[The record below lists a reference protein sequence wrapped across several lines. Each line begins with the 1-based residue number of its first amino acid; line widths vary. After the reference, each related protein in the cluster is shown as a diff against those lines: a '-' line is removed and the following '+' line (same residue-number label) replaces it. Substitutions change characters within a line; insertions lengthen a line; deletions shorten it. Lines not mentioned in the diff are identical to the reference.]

1 MSDVF
6 GLSLHT
12 PMARSLVNTG
22 AFEKMSDVPCDVNM
36 FSQQAFLIHGD
47 VRNNFRPSLVIQGRA
62 RSAILHLENEEQTV
76 LFSADEDNCP
86 YVSFIYEFSEK
97 ELKAMIDAGYY
108 TENFQ
113 IPDIFIK
120 NVFEQM
126 PAPCDIYVLSE
137 DAREPDDT
145 PVILFDTSKWYGVVT
160 DGEKSG
166 YEDLS
171 DAFERH
177 EPESN
182 FEDINEIQEE
192 SVTDAEYIDD
202 NPDVEAEAEV
212 EAEPKEEHE
221 DTFESI
227 MEQAA
232 RIQKRV
238 EKESEKYKA
247 DIAAANETAEEE
259 TEVVSENVD
268 ANDDEDDDDP
278 KSSKKKHNA
287 RMNAKHNARMNAIA
301 QRLGN
306 VDQRE
311 EVAETEAET
320 EAEIVEAS
328 DIDAAF

>member
-62 RSAILHLENEEQTV
+62 RSAILHLESEEQTV

-171 DAFERH
+171 DAFERY
-177 EPESN
+177 EPEDGVE
-182 FEDINEIQEE
+182 EDIDGIQVE
-192 SVTDAEYIDD
+192 SDADAEYIDD
-202 NPDVEAEAEV
+202 NFDVEAEAE
-212 EAEPKEEHE
+212 AEPEEEHE
-221 DTFESI
+221 DTFTESI
-227 MEQAA
+227 MAQAA
-232 RIQKRV
+232 RIQARV
-238 EKESEKYKA
+238 EAESEKYKA
-247 DIAAANETAEEE
+247 GIADANKKAEEE
-259 TEVVSENVD
+259 TEAVLENVD
-268 ANDDEDDDDP
+268 TDSGKDDNP
-278 KSSKKKHNA
+278 QSSKKKYD
-287 RMNAKHNARMNAIA
+287 ARMNAIA
-301 QRLGN
+301 RRLGT
-306 VDQRE
+306 VDQKE

-320 EAEIVEAS
+320 VEAS

>member
-1 MSDVF
+1 
-6 GLSLHT
+6 
-12 PMARSLVNTG
+12 
-22 AFEKMSDVPCDVNM
+22 M

-47 VRNNFRPSLVIQGRA
+47 VRNNFKPSLVIQGRA
-62 RSAILHLENEEQTV
+62 RSAILHLENENQTV

-126 PAPCDIYVLSE
+126 PAPCDVYVLSE
-137 DAREPDDT
+137 EAREPDDT

-171 DAFERH
+171 DAFERY
-177 EPESN
+177 EPEADV
-182 FEDINEIQEE
+182 EDIDEIQVE
-192 SVTDAEYIDD
+192 SDTDAEYIND
-202 NPDVEAEAEV
+202 NHDVEV
-212 EAEPKEEHE
+212 EPEPEEETE
-221 DTFESI
+221 DTFAESI
-227 MEQAA
+227 MAQAA

-238 EKESEKYKA
+238 EEESEKYKA
-247 DIAAANETAEEE
+247 DIAAANENVEEE
-259 TEVVSENVD
+259 TEVVSEDVGTD
-268 ANDDEDDDDP
+268 DDEDDDNS
-278 KSSKKKHNA
+278 KSSDKKHISRMKETA
-287 RMNAKHNARMNAIA
+287 R
-301 QRLGN
+301 RLGT
-306 VDQRE
+306 VDQKE

-320 EAEIVEAS
+320 VEAS

>member
-1 MSDVF
+1 MPDVF

-12 PMARSLVNTG
+12 PIARSLVNTG
-22 AFEKMSDVPCDVNM
+22 AFEKMFDVPCAVNM

-47 VRNNFRPSLVIQGRA
+47 ERNNFKPSLVIQGRA
-62 RSAILHLENEEQTV
+62 RSATLRLENEEQTV

-108 TENFQ
+108 TENFH

-126 PAPCDIYVLSE
+126 PAPCDIYVLSA

-171 DAFERH
+171 DAFERY
-177 EPESN
+177 EPEN
-182 FEDINEIQEE
+182 DVEAIDEIQEE
-192 SVTDAEYIDD
+192 STSDTEYINDSY
-202 NPDVEAEAEV
+202 DVEV
-212 EAEPKEEHE
+212 EPEPEEKS
-221 DTFESI
+221 DDKLAESI
-227 MEQAA
+227 IEQAA

-238 EKESEKYKA
+238 EEESEKYKA
-247 DIAAANETAEEE
+247 DIAAANENVEEE
-259 TEVVSENVD
+259 TEAVLENVD
-268 ANDDEDDDDP
+268 TDSGKDDDL
-278 KSSKKKHNA
+278 KSSEKKRAA
-287 RMNAKHNARMNAIA
+287 RMKETAR
-301 QRLGN
+301 RLGT
-306 VDQRE
+306 VDQKE

-320 EAEIVEAS
+320 VEAS

>member
-22 AFEKMSDVPCDVNM
+22 AFEKMSDVPCEVNM

-47 VRNNFRPSLVIQGRA
+47 VRNNFKPSLVIQGRA
-62 RSAILHLENEEQTV
+62 RSAILHLENENQTV

-126 PAPCDIYVLSE
+126 PAPCDVYVLSE
-137 DAREPDDT
+137 EAREPDDT

-171 DAFERH
+171 DAFERY
-177 EPESN
+177 EPEADV
-182 FEDINEIQEE
+182 EDIDEIQVE
-192 SVTDAEYIDD
+192 SDTDAEYIND
-202 NPDVEAEAEV
+202 NHDVEV
-212 EAEPKEEHE
+212 EPEPEEETE
-221 DTFESI
+221 DTFAESI
-227 MEQAA
+227 MAQAA

-238 EKESEKYKA
+238 EEESEKYKA
-247 DIAAANETAEEE
+247 DIAAANENVEEE
-259 TEVVSENVD
+259 TEVVSEDVGTD
-268 ANDDEDDDDP
+268 DDEDDDNS
-278 KSSKKKHNA
+278 KSSDKKHISRMKETA
-287 RMNAKHNARMNAIA
+287 R
-301 QRLGN
+301 RLGT
-306 VDQRE
+306 VDQKE

-320 EAEIVEAS
+320 VEAS

>member
-47 VRNNFRPSLVIQGRA
+47 ARNNFKPSLVIQGRA
-62 RSAILHLENEEQTV
+62 RSAILHLENEDQTI

-108 TENFQ
+108 TENFH

-126 PAPCDIYVLSE
+126 PAPCDVYVLSE

-171 DAFERH
+171 DAFERY
-177 EPESN
+177 EPEDDV
-182 FEDINEIQEE
+182 EAIDEIQVE
-192 SVTDAEYIDD
+192 SDTDAEYLND
-202 NPDVEAEAEV
+202 NPDVEVETEAES
-212 EAEPKEEHE
+212 EEEHE
-221 DTFESI
+221 DTFTESI
-227 MEQAA
+227 MAQAA

-238 EKESEKYKA
+238 EEESEKYKA
-247 DIAAANETAEEE
+247 DIAAANENVEEE
-259 TEVVSENVD
+259 TDVVSEDVD
-268 ANDDEDDDDP
+268 ANDDEDDDDT
-278 KSSKKKHNA
+278 KSSDKKHISRMKETA
-287 RMNAKHNARMNAIA
+287 R
-301 QRLGN
+301 RLGT
-306 VDQRE
+306 VDQKE

-320 EAEIVEAS
+320 VEAS

>member
-1 MSDVF
+1 MPDVF

-12 PMARSLVNTG
+12 PMARSLANTG
-22 AFEKMSDVPCDVNM
+22 AFEKVSEVPCEVNM

-47 VRNNFRPSLVIQGRA
+47 ERNNFKPSLVIQGRV
-62 RSAILHLENEEQTV
+62 RSAILHLENNDQTV
-76 LFSADEDNCP
+76 LFSSDEDNCP

-108 TENFQ
+108 TESFH

-126 PAPCDIYVLSE
+126 PAPCDVYVLSE
-137 DAREPDDT
+137 EAKEPDDT

-171 DAFERH
+171 DAFERS
-177 EPESN
+177 EPEDT
-182 FEDINEIQEE
+182 EEYIDEIQEE
-192 SVTDAEYIDD
+192 SDTDVEYINDSY
-202 NPDVEAEAEV
+202 DVEAEP
-212 EAEPKEEHE
+212 EPEEESE
-221 DTFESI
+221 DKLAESI

-238 EKESEKYKA
+238 EAESEKYKA
-247 DIAAANETAEEE
+247 DIAAANETAEDEI
-259 TEVVSENVD
+259 EVVSED
-268 ANDDEDDDDP
+268 TDTDDEDDDDP
-278 KSSKKKHNA
+278 KSSEKKRAA
-287 RMNAKHNARMNAIA
+287 RMKETAR
-301 QRLGN
+301 RLGT
-306 VDQRE
+306 VDQKE
-311 EVAETEAET
+311 EVAETEAEF
-320 EAEIVEAS
+320 VEAS